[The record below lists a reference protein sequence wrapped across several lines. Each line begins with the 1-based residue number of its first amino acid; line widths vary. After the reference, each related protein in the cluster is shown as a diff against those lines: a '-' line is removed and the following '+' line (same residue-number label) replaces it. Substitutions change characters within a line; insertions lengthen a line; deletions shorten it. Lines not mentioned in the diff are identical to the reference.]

1 MRLIACSKR
10 NLKTAFAIASKE
22 WGDDFL
28 INLKKKREEKGLTQN
43 SLAQAVGVV
52 RQTIS
57 NIECGLNA
65 PSVELA
71 KKIGEVLEFNWIEF
85 FDE

>member
-1 MRLIACSKR
+1 MIVCSKR
-10 NLKTAFAIASKE
+10 NLKTAFTIALKE
-22 WGDDFL
+22 GGDDFL
-28 INLKKKREEKGLTQN
+28 INLKKVREEKGLTQN
-43 SLAQAVGVV
+43 SLAKAVGVV

-65 PSVELA
+65 PSVGLA
-71 KKIGEVLEFNWIEF
+71 KKIGEVLEINWIEF

>member
-1 MRLIACSKR
+1 MI
-10 NLKTAFAIASKE
+10 NLKTA
-22 WGDDFL
+22 
-28 INLKKKREEKGLTQN
+28 REEKGLSQN

-57 NIECGLNA
+57 NIECGLNT

-71 KKIGEVLEFNWIEF
+71 KKLGEVLEFNWVEF